1 MVLNQPLYGRHHPTA
16 QPFCAMPVVNT
27 SSKPFV
33 FWRCFIRMDSLSSF
47 HPSEKGKYPLKVGN
61 SFFTYLTDSL
71 NLAPDFQRKH
81 SRVWRSPKPHLWA
94 QYKWEPLKSNSC
106 TFKLPRSLQMRAED
120 RLKESKWTSWK
131 ILSETKHTKKDP
143 ISMKKLRLLSQ
154 PWTPSSNYWVFQ
166 HLLKVNTIFQSKNCG
181 WRTLA
186 EGHLPKK
193 KKGSWG
199 CYRSAS
205 LLIAAVTLLPLVR
218 ARMSDRLVPGHLGI
232 YECQYRRVLGRQS
245 WITGSQQCSSHAN
258 ESSLTLFLNW
268 VKVGHQLKCT
278 AIT

>member
-16 QPFCAMPVVNT
+16 QPFCAMSVVNT

-193 KKGSWG
+193 KKEAEAATDQPLSWLQLWHCCLWWEPG
-199 CYRSAS
+199 CQIGWSQAIWGFMNANTVESLEGNHESQVRSK
-205 LLIAAVTLLPLVR
+205 AAVMP
-218 ARMSDRLVPGHLGI
+218 MSRH
-232 YECQYRRVLGRQS
+232 
-245 WITGSQQCSSHAN
+245 
-258 ESSLTLFLNW
+258 
-268 VKVGHQLKCT
+268 
-278 AIT
+278 